1 MDFLRSLD
9 TESDFGT
16 MCKML
21 MTSSNVC
28 GLHEMFEGYDPKV
41 LLSSFMIKNF
51 SDMFPDPMVHKAQSV
66 SEIILENKL
75 KSFEKDL
82 KDFEKVF
89 EVWKKKDLENLK
101 DSITLKM
108 FQMESLKVHEM
119 DEADKQWNDGVD
131 LSIKTMGEAL
141 DSLTP
146 STGTGE

>member
-89 EVWKKKDLENLK
+89 EVWKEKDLENLK

-108 FQMESLKVHEM
+108 FQMKSLKVHEI